1 MDDGL
6 YVSALRRRRK
16 RRRVGTAIAAAALV
30 AGAGA
35 YVATAWAMNR
45 SSQVSGVAPLAPLL
59 SPSASAASAL
69 PLPSV
74 TAASVPAPPTPGPP
88 PGTMSAARR
97 SWRPS
102 PVPSPSGLTDAEL
115 AAQQVSRL
123 LTPRSLAPGQAMA
136 DDAAIVRNE
145 LTPDGTQLRIVS
157 ARTDLTDTLGA
168 ADAGQPIGAARCTQT
183 FRLDDVPSPQVRPGL
198 LVCWRMSAAK
208 SVVVVAT
215 STSGRPAPAVGESV
229 IRREWLSMG

>member
-6 YVSALRRRRK
+6 YVSARRRRRK
-16 RRRVGTAIAAAALV
+16 RRRIGTAVAAAALV
-30 AGAGA
+30 LGAGA
-35 YVATAWAMNR
+35 YVVTAWAMNR
-45 SSQVSGVAPLAPLL
+45 DQSAVTGIAPIVTSAP
-59 SPSASAASAL
+59 
-69 PLPSV
+69 PLPTV
-74 TAASVPAPPTPGPP
+74 TAASMPAVPTMGPP
-88 PGTMSAARR
+88 PGSMSAARR

-102 PVPSPSGLTDAEL
+102 PVPSPSGLTDDDL

-123 LTPRSLAPGQAMA
+123 LTPRSPAPGQAMA

-168 ADAGQPIGAARCTQT
+168 ADPGQPIGAARCTQT
-183 FRLDDVPSPQVRPGL
+183 FRVEDVPSPQVRPGL